1 MLYTDPQKFRS
12 GLDQTI
18 SGFAQSPEQQIPDY
32 VWTCAKR
39 LGIAVAN
46 LITTLCSDLI
56 ILNGPVFSIPT
67 FFDRVVETARQNVH
81 PMLAEYMN
89 IKLSGFGNHTA
100 LIGAGTF
107 ALRSLYL
114 NPMLVSAFNP

>member
-39 LGIAVAN
+39 LGIVY
-46 LITTLCSDLI
+46 SH
-56 ILNGPVFSIPT
+56 IL
-67 FFDRVVETARQNVH
+67 
-81 PMLAEYMN
+81 
-89 IKLSGFGNHTA
+89 
-100 LIGAGTF
+100 
-107 ALRSLYL
+107 
-114 NPMLVSAFNP
+114 

>member
-1 MLYTDPQKFRS
+1 MDLR
-12 GLDQTI
+12 
-18 SGFAQSPEQQIPDY
+18 
-32 VWTCAKR
+32 KR

-89 IKLSGFGNHTA
+89 IKLSGFGNYTA